1 MVAIVIDYEVVVC
14 LYSIFL
20 DCALEGSMS
29 WEVFGDSF
37 ANHAVAFI
45 AKCLVG
51 VVTWGRVSGFR
62 RGGFGRARP

>member
-1 MVAIVIDYEVVVC
+1 MVAIVVDYQVVVC
-14 LYSIFL
+14 VYSIFL
-20 DCALEGSMS
+20 DCAFEGSVS

-51 VVTWGRVSGFR
+51 VVAWGRFSGFR
-62 RGGFGRARP
+62 HGGFERVRS